1 MALLAGTLPPGS
13 RYATPQE
20 LLDLFAQN
28 LSVPVSEASVFVTST
43 SAPTD
48 VTKIWLDTSGANPVI
63 KVYIGGAWTSISSSS
78 NLTSG
83 VTVTGGNVS
92 LLSPMLFI
100 ASTGSYANRV
110 GINTTTPA
118 QTLDVDGAI
127 NSSTALTTAGTLSV
141 TGAATLAS
149 TLAVTGNTT
158 ITGDLAVNGGDIT
171 STSATANVFNVTST
185 TVNLGNAATTLSLG
199 NTTGTTTVRN
209 NAVVSGTLA
218 VTGASTL
225 TGNVTAVGNLSVN
238 GSVTLGDANLDNVVF
253 NADINSSFIPDT
265 DDTFDLGS
273 TTQRW
278 RNAYVDGTGYIDSLV
293 VTDNTISSSTTTG
306 AAIITGGVGIAGSL
320 NVGLNTS
327 IGGTLTVSG
336 VTTLTGNATASGTL
350 GVTGNLSVNTNK
362 FTVAAATGNTAV
374 AGTFSSAG
382 AATFS
387 SNASVTGNFSVTG
400 TTTLGNVDALTL
412 TNQTIETTA
421 VAGPSPNTLPARPVG
436 FLRVQINGIWRRI
449 PFYADS

>member
-100 ASTGSYANRV
+100 ASTGSFANRV

-118 QTLDVDGAI
+118 QTLDVDGTI
-127 NSSTALTTAGTLSV
+127 NSSAALTTAGTLSV

-185 TVNLGNAATTLSLG
+185 TVNIGNAATTLSLG

-209 NAVVSGTLA
+209 NAAVSGTLA

-273 TTQRW
+273 TAQRW

-293 VTDNTISSSTTTG
+293 VTDNTISSSTSTG
-306 AAIITGGVGIAGSL
+306 AAIITGGVGIAGAL

-327 IGGTLTVSG
+327 IGGALN
-336 VTTLTGNATASGTL
+336 VTGATSLTGNL
-350 GVTGNLSVNTNK
+350 NVNTDK
-362 FTVAAATGNTAV
+362 FTVAASTGNTVV

-436 FLRVQINGIWRRI
+436 FLRVQINGTWRRI